1 MRLVNAP
8 TQRVNCRVAALAIL
22 VATVV
27 TVLLPV
33 SANSI
38 PGTLRALTYTVKAG
52 DSLWSIAREFD
63 THVADIRVLNDCK
76 SDVIHPGQILF
87 VPRLTYTV
95 AAGDCLYT
103 IAKQFGA
110 TVDDLMEANGLETD
124 LLRIG
129 QVLLLPS
136 YIRPRVSKVSP
147 DGLLTRSV
155 SEEEFD
161 LLVRLVHAEAAG
173 ESYMGK
179 VAVAASVLNRV
190 DSPHYPNTIKDV
202 IYQVVGTDG
211 YQYTPVANGRI
222 NQPGTPEDAQ
232 AVEAAL
238 AGWDPTGGATGF
250 YNPRATNDLWVR
262 SRKSVAVIGNHV
274 FFI

>member
-1 MRLVNAP
+1 MHLVSTP
-8 TQRVNCRVAALAIL
+8 TQQLNQRAAVL
-22 VATVV
+22 VVLIAAVV
-27 TVLLPV
+27 TYIAPA
-33 SANSI
+33 SADSI
-38 PGTLRALTYTVKAG
+38 PGTLRALTYTVEPG
-52 DSLWSIAREFD
+52 DSLWSIARELD
-63 THVADIRVLNDCK
+63 THVADIRVLNNCK
-76 SDVIHPGQILF
+76 SDIIHPGQILF

-103 IAKQFGA
+103 IAHRFGA
-110 TVDDLMEANGLETD
+110 TVDDLKEANGLETD
-124 LLRIG
+124 LLRVG

-136 YIRPRVSKVSP
+136 YIKPRVSKVSP
-147 DGLLTRSV
+147 DGLLARSV
-155 SEEEFD
+155 SDDEFD

-202 IYQVVGTDG
+202 IYQVVGTNG

-222 NQPGTPEDAQ
+222 NEPGTPEDAR

-250 YNPRATNDLWVR
+250 YNPRATNDQWVR